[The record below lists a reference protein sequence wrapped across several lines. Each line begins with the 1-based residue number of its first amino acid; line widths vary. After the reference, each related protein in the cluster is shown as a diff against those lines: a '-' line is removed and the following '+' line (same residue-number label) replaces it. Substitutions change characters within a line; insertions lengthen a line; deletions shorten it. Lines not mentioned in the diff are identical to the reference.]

1 MRFDL
6 RDTLVGIARGAV
18 ATIALSASALENG
31 DVLQLKKEFEDAFTQ
46 YQRFS
51 SEGDLPNA
59 ERVATLALELAEQ
72 IYGTDHANS
81 AVLSFNL
88 AKTLN
93 GKFNNLQY
101 TDIDFSEAYKLVDKE
116 KEEKEL
122 MTKEEKKALA

>member
-72 IYGTDHANS
+72 IHGTDHANS

-93 GKFNNLQY
+93 ASQGFRCEG
-101 TDIDFSEAYKLVDKE
+101 F
-116 KEEKEL
+116 
-122 MTKEEKKALA
+122 ALPN